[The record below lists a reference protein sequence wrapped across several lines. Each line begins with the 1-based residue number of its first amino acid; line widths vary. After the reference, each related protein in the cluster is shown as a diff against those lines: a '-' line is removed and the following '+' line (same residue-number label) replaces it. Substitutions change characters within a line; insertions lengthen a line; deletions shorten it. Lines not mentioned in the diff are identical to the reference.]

1 MPIPQPGPDEG
12 RDEFIARCMASP
24 VMRED
29 FSNVGQRAAV
39 CYEKWKEERE
49 EYGDDERD

>member
-12 RDEFIARCMASP
+12 RDEFIARCMADP

-29 FSNVGQRAAV
+29 FSNAGQRAAV
-39 CYEKWKEERE
+39 CFEVWREERE
-49 EYGDDERD
+49 EYED

>member
-1 MPIPQPGPDEG
+1 
-12 RDEFIARCMASP
+12 
-24 VMRED
+24 MRED

-49 EYGDDERD
+49 EYEDDRD